1 MKIVE
6 FTPIKYKANKELYVR
21 HTEYRTNICGRVFLI
36 VFNNNFQSGSFFSY
50 SDYCFIII

>member
-36 VFNNNFQSGSFFSY
+36 VFNNNYQSGSFFSY